1 MLGRAIMK
9 SLSAS
14 IIVLTAAGLIFGGAY
29 IRHGD
34 TGLFVQIAGVAFA
47 VAGFKGWFAALK
59 VK

>member
-1 MLGRAIMK
+1 MK

-14 IIVLTAAGLIFGGAY
+14 IIILTAAGLIFGGSY

-47 VAGFKGWFAALK
+47 VAGFKGWFAVLK
-59 VK
+59 EK